1 MARDGGVTGTGTD
14 PRRWGAHRD
23 LSCGRTEV
31 VDASER
37 SLRRAAGL
45 LQDGHI
51 VGIPTETVYGL
62 AADAANADAV
72 ARVFDAKGRPRQHP
86 LIVHLGQAAN
96 LSDWALHVPPQASR
110 LADAFW
116 PGPLTLVLDR
126 GPSVLDVI
134 TGGQDT
140 VALRMPAHPVAQ
152 RLLRIFGGGL
162 AAPSAN
168 LFGRVSP
175 TTAGD
180 VGAALGGAVDLV
192 VDGGPCEVGVESTIV
207 AFEGEEAA
215 ILRPGGVSPE
225 AIAGVLGR
233 RAREAPC
240 AAARV
245 PGMLASHYA
254 PATMLELSSTDDVS
268 SRATELISTGA
279 RVGVLS
285 LARVD
290 VLGAAVV
297 WDAGGEMALFARSL
311 YRRLSEADEEGLD
324 VLVVALPP
332 DVGLGTAIRDRLRRA
347 SYRPASRDHPLLA
360 GSKEEPND
368 DR

>member
-1 MARDGGVTGTGTD
+1 MVTLDDGVTGIGAER
-14 PRRWGAHRD
+14 RRWSARRD
-23 LSCGRTEV
+23 LCSSQTEV

-37 SLRRAAGL
+37 SIRLAASL
-45 LQDGHI
+45 LQAGHI

-62 AADAANADAV
+62 AADAANPDAV
-72 ARVFDAKGRPRQHP
+72 ARVFAAKGRPSEHP
-86 LIVHLGQAAN
+86 LIVHLGEAAN
-96 LSDWALHVPPQASR
+96 LSDWARHIPPQASR

-126 GPSVLDVI
+126 HPSVLDAV

-152 RLLRIFGGGL
+152 RLLRVFGGGL

-175 TTAGD
+175 TTAYD
-180 VGAALGGAVDLV
+180 VCVALGGAVDLV
-192 VDGGPCEVGVESTIV
+192 VDGGLCEVGIESTIV
-207 AFEGEEAA
+207 ALEGEEVT

-233 RAREAPC
+233 RARAGTLG
-240 AAARV
+240 AGTLGAMRA

-254 PATMLELSSTDDVS
+254 PATALDLCSNEDASRRAAELV
-268 SRATELISTGA
+268 STGR

-285 LARVD
+285 LERID
-290 VLGAAVV
+290 VPGAEVT
-297 WDAGGEMALFARSL
+297 WDAGGKMAVFARSL
-311 YRRLSEADEEGLD
+311 YQRLRQADDERLD

-332 DVGLGTAIRDRLRRA
+332 DAGLGTAIRDRLRRA
-347 SYRPASRDHPLLA
+347 AHRPAS
-360 GSKEEPND
+360 
-368 DR
+368 